1 MIRAA
6 LFVSS
11 SGSVSTEP
19 RRAVKHEKE
28 GTLEVTNL
36 EPGTTYQLSGDI
48 VFRNDEGI
56 KVTKPFMDAIE
67 ISTLPMTTLRPMR
80 LTFSERDTFL
90 PYQIGIDRILAEDV
104 ATSDERISAIPYIS
118 RIEVTAGGE
127 DYNVGGT
134 IVRNIKRNSGRL
146 AFQRRFFFQ

>member
-1 MIRAA
+1 MTGKVEITDDQSR
-6 LFVSS
+6 LVRVVFRF
-11 SGSVSTEP
+11 SVNGTQKS
-19 RRAVKHEKE
+19 RKNMKKE

-90 PYQIGIDRILAEDV
+90 PYQIGIDRD
-104 ATSDERISAIPYIS
+104 P
-118 RIEVTAGGE
+118 
-127 DYNVGGT
+127 
-134 IVRNIKRNSGRL
+134 
-146 AFQRRFFFQ
+146 RRGCRDFR

>member
-1 MIRAA
+1 
-6 LFVSS
+6 
-11 SGSVSTEP
+11 
-19 RRAVKHEKE
+19 
-28 GTLEVTNL
+28 
-36 EPGTTYQLSGDI
+36 
-48 VFRNDEGI
+48 
-56 KVTKPFMDAIE
+56 MDAIE

-134 IVRNIKRNSGRL
+134 IVRNIKKGTAGDWLSKEGFLPIRPMITRSASWTGSGMNL
-146 AFQRRFFFQ
+146 N